1 MKKLKAAALLAL
13 AASVLAGCAL
23 VEKTAE
29 EDVVVA
35 VVNGTQIFRSDAK
48 EMADIYAGYYG
59 IEVDSQD
66 TMMQQ
71 QYQQLINSALDSL
84 VTNELLLQKA
94 PDLGI
99 SLTDDEKAV
108 YRQKADN
115 DFASVKAGLRANVEE
130 EAKIDASIDVEKET
144 ERRYKAYIDSRGSTP
159 DSYYEYLCE
168 QGIVTKVTNHIY
180 GLTQLTDA
188 DIKAW
193 YDDTLAIQIDEMEN
207 APEAFE
213 AYVHQRN
220 IYAYVPEDTVAVKQ
234 VLLTFDDEGLVAK
247 ATALYTQ
254 GKRDEA
260 YALLQPEI
268 DRLMPTARTVMQ
280 RIRDGEPI
288 EDLIAEFG
296 EDPNIITDPYNVY
309 GYLVDTRTTRYGDE
323 FKDAALGLFNVGDVS
338 EPFASLYGLHVL
350 QSIKVYHEGEIPF
363 EDVKEQI
370 REALLP
376 AKETEMFTQMTQ
388 EWLNEA
394 EVIYY
399 RERLL

>member
-1 MKKLKAAALLAL
+1 MKKLKAAALL
-13 AASVLAGCAL
+13 VLATCVLTGCAL
-23 VEKTAE
+23 VEKTVE
-29 EDVVVA
+29 EDIVVA
-35 VVNGTQIFRSDAK
+35 IVNGTQIYKSDAK

-59 IEVDSQD
+59 IETDSED
-66 TMMQQ
+66 TLMQQ

-94 PDLGI
+94 PELGI
-99 SLTDDEKAV
+99 LLTEDEKAL
-108 YRQKADN
+108 YRDKADK
-115 DFASVKAGLRANVEE
+115 DFASVKASLRAEVEE

-144 ERRYKAYIDSRGSTP
+144 EKKYMAYVDNRGSTP
-159 DSYYEYLCE
+159 DSYFQYLCE
-168 QGIVTKVTNHIY
+168 QGLVTKVTNYIY
-180 GLTQLTDA
+180 GLTVLTDA

-193 YDDTLAIQIDEMEN
+193 YDDALATEIDEMEN
-207 APEAFE
+207 TPEAFE

-220 IYAYVPEDTVAVKQ
+220 IYVYVPEDTVAVKQ
-234 VLLTFDDEGLVAK
+234 VLLTFDDEELVTK

-268 DRLMPTARTVMQ
+268 DRLMPTAQTVMQ
-280 RIRDGEPI
+280 RISSGEPI
-288 EDLIAEFG
+288 EDLIAEYG

-323 FKDAALGLFNVGDVS
+323 FRAAALELFNVGDVS

-350 QSIKVYHEGEIPF
+350 QSIQVYREGEIPF
-363 EDVKEQI
+363 EDVKDEI

-376 AKETEMFTQMTQ
+376 AKETEKFTEMTQ

-394 EVIYY
+394 DVIYY